1 MQIIKWSMVNQAH
14 LIFTSSSAVYG
25 NKSSKSINESFEL
38 NPGTIYASNKIS
50 SEYWIKILSNLKKFP
65 WTILRLF
72 PTYGRGHKPNTY
84 QGIVNVMLTQIL
96 KSKEIIVKGSLDRER
111 DLIYCNDVA
120 YAIKNCI
127 VNESSYENIFNIGTG
142 ISTKVETIIDTII
155 NVLGYS
161 KNNYDIVV
169 KQALLGDPQ
178 YSICDNSFA
187 KNKINFKS
195 HFNFEQGVIDMLK
208 NNS

>member
-1 MQIIKWSMVNQAH
+1 MNTVLVTGGCGYIGSHTAIC
-14 LIFTSSSAVYG
+14 LIRNGFNVVLIDSF
-25 NKSSKSINESFEL
+25 INSF
-38 NPGTIYASNKIS
+38 K
-50 SEYWIKILSNLKKFP
+50 
-65 WTILRLF
+65 
-72 PTYGRGHKPNTY
+72 
-84 QGIVNVMLTQIL
+84 
-96 KSKEIIVKGSLDRER
+96 
-111 DLIYCNDVA
+111 
-120 YAIKNCI
+120 
-127 VNESSYENIFNIGTG
+127 SSYENIFNIGTG

>member
-1 MQIIKWSMVNQAH
+1 
-14 LIFTSSSAVYG
+14 
-25 NKSSKSINESFEL
+25 
-38 NPGTIYASNKIS
+38 
-50 SEYWIKILSNLKKFP
+50 
-65 WTILRLF
+65 
-72 PTYGRGHKPNTY
+72 
-84 QGIVNVMLTQIL
+84 MLTQIL

-161 KNNYDIVV
+161 KNNYDVVV